1 MDILLD
7 PHTSS
12 QMNLSCLTC
21 YCLIENIDLYLQ
33 IQYTM
38 TLYRII
44 SNLNVYYSVVGGEA
58 EVDCGDDFSPGVGEP
73 RTVAVGVGRPG
84 DPRVEISPRL
94 YSGLPRVEISPRLHS
109 GLPDRQRTLL
119 APLRPQ
125 LVILL
130 HDRYSQ
136 I

>member
-1 MDILLD
+1 MDILLA

-94 YSGLPRVEISPRLHS
+94 HS

-130 HDRYSQ
+130 HGRYSQ